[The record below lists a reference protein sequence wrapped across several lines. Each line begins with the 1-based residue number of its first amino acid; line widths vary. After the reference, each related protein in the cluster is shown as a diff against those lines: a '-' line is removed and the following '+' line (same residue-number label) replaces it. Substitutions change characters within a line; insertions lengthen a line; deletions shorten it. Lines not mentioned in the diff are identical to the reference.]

1 MPVLQADNISYQ
13 FDNGDR
19 LFESLSLA
27 IKSQRIGLVGR
38 NGVGKSILAAILSGA
53 LPPSSGTIT
62 RAKSMAIYRQQPSH
76 LLASDLS
83 IAQFLGQ
90 ADVLEALKHVE
101 SGDCSAHWFDVIGEQ
116 WDLPQQLTQQLNAI
130 GLPADPHF
138 ACAKLSGGQLARL
151 QLWQLLSSPLELLI
165 LDEPSN
171 HLDGAAKQWLLEAMR
186 AFKGAILLISH
197 DRLLLREMEEI
208 WQLSSLGLQVFGGNY
223 DVYAEQKRYESQAL
237 ERQLTSLDK
246 QQRQLVIQAQRNR
259 EKAQQ
264 RAAQG
269 NKLRKSGSQATS
281 LLDFQQDRATARS
294 ANRTKNQ
301 QRRQVHL
308 ETKQQSLKARKESI
322 SQQKLYLADTVNRP
336 RHAVALFDV
345 VLAFGCNQ
353 LINWQVK
360 ADEKVHLTGAN
371 GSGKSTLLKT
381 LLGKLSLKQG
391 SLQRSAPIYYLDQ
404 HFAVIVPQLSM
415 LDNLLEQCDGMQAG
429 EARTLLAGIGFRRE
443 CVFRLGGTLSGGEK
457 MKLAMLIAS
466 HQPQQ
471 PLLLLDEP
479 DNHLDL
485 DSRIILAQAL
495 YDYRGGFILVSHDDD
510 FATDSGVKRQIE
522 L

>member
-1 MPVLQADNISYQ
+1 
-13 FDNGDR
+13 
-19 LFESLSLA
+19 
-27 IKSQRIGLVGR
+27 
-38 NGVGKSILAAILSGA
+38 
-53 LPPSSGTIT
+53 
-62 RAKSMAIYRQQPSH
+62 
-76 LLASDLS
+76 
-83 IAQFLGQ
+83 
-90 ADVLEALKHVE
+90 
-101 SGDCSAHWFDVIGEQ
+101 
-116 WDLPQQLTQQLNAI
+116 
-130 GLPADPHF
+130 
-138 ACAKLSGGQLARL
+138 
-151 QLWQLLSSPLELLI
+151 
-165 LDEPSN
+165 
-171 HLDGAAKQWLLEAMR
+171 
-186 AFKGAILLISH
+186 
-197 DRLLLREMEEI
+197 MEEI

-237 ERQLTSLDK
+237 ERQLSNLDK

-308 ETKQQSLKARKESI
+308 ETKQQALKARKESI
-322 SQQKLYLADTVNRP
+322 SQQKLYLADTANRS
-336 RHAVALFDV
+336 RHAVALFDA
-345 VLAFGCNQ
+345 VLAFGRSKP
-353 LINWQVK
+353 INWQVR

-429 EARTLLAGIGFRRE
+429 EARTLLAGIDFRRE
-443 CVFRLGGTLSGGEK
+443 SVFRLGGTLSGGEK

-485 DSRIILAQAL
+485 DSKIILAQAL